1 MKPRLHRAGTLASGV
16 ALTCTTVHHVNRS
29 RDGGPDVVGHVRA
42 PLARLGAWAADYAWA
57 TDRQLRHLV
66 RRAPLPTTSGDRAPI
81 VLLPGIYETW
91 EFLGAVATALA
102 RAGHPIHA
110 VPGLKHNARPVP
122 ESADVVVEHLE
133 RTDLTGAVL
142 VAHSKGGLIGKHVML
157 SAASDR
163 VLGMVAVATPFAGSR
178 WARYMLSRALRS
190 FDPRDPV
197 LLALAGELLVNERI
211 TAVYP
216 TFDPHIPETGH
227 LVGARN
233 IELPLSGHFRPLGHP
248 LLVDT
253 VAREVARVET
263 EHAVG

>member
-1 MKPRLHRAGTLASGV
+1 M
-16 ALTCTTVHHVNRS
+16 TTRRRS
-29 RDGGPDVVGHVRA
+29 PGGS
-42 PLARLGAWAADYAWA
+42 LARLGAWAADYAWA
-57 TDRQLRHLV
+57 ADRQLRHLL
-66 RRAPLPTTSGDRAPI
+66 RPPALPAGPGAAAPV

-91 EFLGAVATALA
+91 EFLGPVAGALA
-102 RAGHPIHA
+102 RAGHPVHA
-110 VPGLKHNARPVP
+110 VAGLGHNARPVP
-122 ESADVVVEHLE
+122 ESADVVVEELE
-133 RTDLTGAVL
+133 RADLTGVVL

-157 SAASDR
+157 SPAGGR

-216 TFDPHIPETGH
+216 AFDPHIPETGH

-233 IELPLSGHFRPLGHP
+233 VELPLSGHFRPLGHP
-248 LLVDT
+248 LLVRT
-253 VAREVARVET
+253 VAEEVARLAAGGAGE
-263 EHAVG
+263 

>member
-1 MKPRLHRAGTLASGV
+1 VTGRRRSADGT
-16 ALTCTTVHHVNRS
+16 
-29 RDGGPDVVGHVRA
+29 
-42 PLARLGAWAADYAWA
+42 LARLGAWAADYAWA

-66 RRAPLPTTSGDRAPI
+66 RRPALPVAAGGPTGDRAPV

-91 EFLGAVATALA
+91 EFLEAVATALA
-102 RAGHPIHA
+102 RAGHPVHA

-122 ESADVVVEHLE
+122 EAADIVLEHLE
-133 RTDLTGAVL
+133 RTGLDGAVL
-142 VAHSKGGLIGKHVML
+142 VAHSKGGLIGKRVLL
-157 SAASDR
+157 SPASDR
-163 VLGMVAVATPFAGSR
+163 VLGMVAIATPFTGSR

-216 TFDPHIPETGH
+216 RFDPHIPETGR
-227 LVGARN
+227 LPGARN
-233 IELPLSGHFRPLGHP
+233 VELPLSGHFRPLGHP

-253 VAREVARVET
+253 VLREVARVET
-263 EHAVG
+263 EHAVI

>member
-1 MKPRLHRAGTLASGV
+1 VTGRRRSAGGA
-16 ALTCTTVHHVNRS
+16 
-29 RDGGPDVVGHVRA
+29 
-42 PLARLGAWAADYAWA
+42 LARLGAWAADYAWA

-66 RRAPLPTTSGDRAPI
+66 RRSRLPTSSGGSASGASGSGGPAPV

-91 EFLGAVATALA
+91 EFLGPVADALA

-122 ESADVVVEHLE
+122 EAADIVVEHLR
-133 RTDLTGAVL
+133 RTDMTGAVL

-157 SAASDR
+157 SAVGDR

-178 WARYMLSRALRS
+178 WARYLLSRALRS

-197 LLALAGELLVNERI
+197 LLALAGELLVDERI

-216 TFDPHIPETGH
+216 AFDPHIPETGH
-227 LVGARN
+227 LPGARN

-253 VAREVARVET
+253 VVHEVARVET
-263 EHAVG
+263 EHRVG

>member
-1 MKPRLHRAGTLASGV
+1 MTERR
-16 ALTCTTVHHVNRS
+16 RS
-29 RDGGPDVVGHVRA
+29 PGGA
-42 PLARLGAWAADYAWA
+42 LARLGAWAADYAWA
-57 TDRQLRHLV
+57 TDRQLRHLMG
-66 RRAPLPTTSGDRAPI
+66 RSRLPAGPRAGPGSGSGSGTGPGRAPV

-91 EFLGAVATALA
+91 EFLGSVADALA
-102 RAGHPIHA
+102 RAGHPVHA

-122 ESADVVVEHLE
+122 EAADIVAEHLE
-133 RTDLTGAVL
+133 RTGLTGAVL

-157 SAASDR
+157 SAVSDR
-163 VLGMVAVATPFAGSR
+163 VLGMVAIATPFAGSR

-190 FDPRDPV
+190 FDPRDPA

-227 LVGARN
+227 LAGARN

-248 LLVDT
+248 LLVQT
-253 VAREVARVET
+253 VVREVSRVET
-263 EHAVG
+263 EHAIG

>member
-1 MKPRLHRAGTLASGV
+1 VT
-16 ALTCTTVHHVNRS
+16 
-29 RDGGPDVVGHVRA
+29 GGRRPPGAV
-42 PLARLGAWAADYAWA
+42 LARLGAWAADYAWA
-57 TDRQLRHLV
+57 VDRQV
-66 RRAPLPTTSGDRAPI
+66 RRIVRRSAVPVASGERAPV

-91 EFLGAVATALA
+91 EFLGPVADALA
-102 RAGHPIHA
+102 QAGHPIHV
-110 VPGLKHNARPVP
+110 VPGLRNNARPVP

-133 RTDLTGAVL
+133 RTDLAGAVL

-157 SAASDR
+157 SGAGHR

-190 FDPRDPV
+190 FHPADPV

-216 TFDPHIPETGH
+216 EFDPHIPETGH
-227 LVGARN
+227 LPGARN
-233 IELPLSGHFRPLGHP
+233 VELPLSGHFRPLGHP

-253 VAREVARVET
+253 VVRELARVEA
-263 EHAVG
+263 EHTPT

>member
-1 MKPRLHRAGTLASGV
+1 MAVGGTGHRVTE
-16 ALTCTTVHHVNRS
+16 R
-29 RDGGPDVVGHVRA
+29 RRA
-42 PLARLGAWAADYAWA
+42 PGPALARLGARAADYAWA
-57 TDRQLRHLV
+57 TDRQLRHLL
-66 RRAPLPTTSGDRAPI
+66 RPALPTVPSDRLPSDRSPI

-91 EFLGAVATALA
+91 EFLGPVATALA

-110 VPGLKHNARPVP
+110 VPGLRHNARPVP

-133 RTDLTGAVL
+133 RTGLADVVL
-142 VAHSKGGLIGKHVML
+142 VAHSKGGLIGKRVLL
-157 SAASDR
+157 SPASDQ
-163 VLGMVAVATPFAGSR
+163 VLGMVAIATPFTGSR
-178 WARYMLSRALRS
+178 WARYMLSQALRS

-216 TFDPHIPETGH
+216 RFDPHIPETGE
-227 LVGARN
+227 LPGARN

-253 VAREVARVET
+253 VVREVARVET
-263 EHAVG
+263 EQAVT